1 MKEMDFWEHLDELR
15 VRLIR
20 CIIYVGIGASVIWY
34 FYPYIFNLLTL
45 PIKPFL
51 EEMKGRFVVVGITE
65 PFVIKMEFSLIVGAV
80 VASPPILFELWGF
93 FSPAFSPSERRWAK
107 LIVFPSVILFF
118 AGVVF
123 AYFVIPPG
131 FKFLLQQSPP
141 DVTPFLSINNYLM
154 LLAKMF
160 IAFGAVFQLPLISM
174 LLAGLGIIN
183 TRMLISKWREIIV
196 GIFVVGAIIT
206 PSVDVI
212 TLLIVSLPIV
222 FLYALSVFLTF
233 LVERRRSKVVEA
245 NR

>member
-1 MKEMDFWEHLDELR
+1 MKEMDFWEHLNELR
-15 VRLIR
+15 ARLIR
-20 CIIYVGIGASVIWY
+20 CLIYVGIGSCIIWY
-34 FYPYIFNLLTL
+34 YYPQIFSLLTL

-51 EEMKGRFVVVGITE
+51 KEMKGRFVVVGITE
-65 PFVIKMEFSLIVGAV
+65 PFVIKMEFSLILGAV
-80 VASPPILFELWGF
+80 IASPPILMEIWGF
-93 FSPAFSPSERRWAK
+93 LSPAFSPTERKWVK
-107 LIVFPSVILFF
+107 LIVFPSALLFF
-118 AGVVF
+118 TGVVF

-160 IAFGAVFQLPLISM
+160 LAFGAVFQLPLISM

-183 TRMLISKWREIIV
+183 TKLMVSRWREIIV
-196 GIFVVGAIIT
+196 GIFVIGAIIT

-222 FLYALSVFLTF
+222 FLYALSVLLTF
-233 LVERRRSKVVEA
+233 IVERRRSKVAET

>member
-20 CIIYVGIGASVIWY
+20 CIIYVAIGATVVWY
-34 FYPYIFNLLTL
+34 YYPLIFSFLTK
-45 PIKPFL
+45 PIKSFL
-51 EEMKGRFVVVGITE
+51 EEMKGRFIVVGITE
-65 PFVIKMEFSLIVGAV
+65 PFVIKMEFSLILGAV
-80 VASPPILFELWGF
+80 IASPAILMEIWNFLA
-93 FSPAFSPSERRWAK
+93 PALSATERKWAK
-107 LIVFPSVILFF
+107 FILLPSVILFF
-118 AGVVF
+118 TGAVF

-154 LLAKMF
+154 LLSKMF
-160 IAFGAVFQLPLISM
+160 IAFGLVFQLPLVAM
-174 LLAGLGIIN
+174 LLAELELIN
-183 TRMLISKWREIIV
+183 TALLVSRWREIIV

-222 FLYALSVFLTF
+222 FLYALSVLLTF
-233 LVERRRSKVVEA
+233 LIERRKKKVAEP
-245 NR
+245 NP